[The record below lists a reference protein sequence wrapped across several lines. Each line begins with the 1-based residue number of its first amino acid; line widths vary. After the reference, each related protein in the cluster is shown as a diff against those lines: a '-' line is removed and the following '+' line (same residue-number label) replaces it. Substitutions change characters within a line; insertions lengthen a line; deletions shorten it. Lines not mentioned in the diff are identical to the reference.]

1 MVSTIKSGPGLYAP
15 ARFFC
20 AASLAAVV
28 LLPQPAEA
36 QSGARRTNAQ
46 RPAQQQPAEAPQ
58 QRPATAAVPINALP
72 VPENIVVSKLLWS
85 TMAALDQAN
94 DTSNFSVV
102 RDMGTTAFRQK
113 NTQQTLAQI
122 FVALRDQRVDLADT
136 LLFSPSFELAPHM
149 VTPTA
154 FRMRGSFP
162 MRPTAVAF
170 DLIYAWEGGW
180 RLDAVAILPIAAVG
194 GR

>member
-1 MVSTIKSGPGLYAP
+1 MVSIHYSGPGLHAP

-20 AASLAAVV
+20 AALIAGAM

-36 QSGARRTNAQ
+36 QSRSSRQAQ
-46 RPAQQQPAEAPQ
+46 QPQQQPQPQ
-58 QRPATAAVPINALP
+58 AQPGSVVPITALP
-72 VPENIVVSKLLWS
+72 VPESIVVSKLLWS

-94 DTSNFSVV
+94 DTANYSVV
-102 RDMGTTAFRQK
+102 RDLGTTAFRQK
-113 NTQQTLAQI
+113 NNPQTLAQI
-122 FVALRDQRVDLADT
+122 FVPLRDQRVDLADT
-136 LLFSPSFELAPHM
+136 LLFSPTYELAPHM

-170 DLIYAWEGGW
+170 DLIFAWEGGW
-180 RLDAVAILPIAAVG
+180 RLDAVAILPITSVG